1 MAANVRKLTPQDRSK
16 LDAFLARH
24 PATTMFMRS
33 NLRRAGMAEEP
44 AERFEALYV
53 GALRDGELTAVAS
66 HNWNGMLLVAGSEG
80 LTEAARRA
88 VGTSGLELSGISGS
102 LDNVE
107 EVRGQFGLA
116 DASTSLDSPEYL
128 YSLKLEDLKPPALLG
143 QPGVVCRLPK
153 PEEFELICDWR
164 MDYHLW
170 LGGEEDDEGGR
181 SIPERLRHKIED
193 DLCRILAVDGE
204 PVSYTAFNATLP
216 EQVQVGG
223 VWTPP
228 DLRGRG
234 YAQTVVAGHLSDA
247 RDDGVER
254 AILFTAFD
262 NKPAQSVYEAIGF
275 ERIGSYGLVL
285 FEEPV
290 GLERTLQ

>member
-1 MAANVRKLTPQDRSK
+1 METDIRTLTVADRSK
-16 LDAFLARH
+16 LEGFLQEH

-44 AERFEALYV
+44 TERFEAVYV
-53 GALRDGELTAVAS
+53 GAFQDGELSAVVS

-80 LTEAARRA
+80 LTEAARRV
-88 VGTSGLELSGISGS
+88 VGTSGLKLSGISGS
-102 LDNVE
+102 LEKVE
-107 EVRGQFGLA
+107 EIRGQFGLA
-116 DASTSLDSPEYL
+116 DAPTSLDSPEHL
-128 YSLKLEDLKPPALLG
+128 YSLDLENLQTPALLHE
-143 QPGVVCRLPK
+143 PGVVCRLPK
-153 PEEFELICDWR
+153 SEEFELLCDWR

-193 DLCRILAVDGE
+193 DLCRVLAVEGE

-234 YAQTVVAGHLSDA
+234 YARAVVAGHLLDA
-247 RDDGVER
+247 RDEGVER

-262 NKPAQSVYEAIGF
+262 NEPAQAVYEALGF
-275 ERIGSYGLVL
+275 ERIGEYGLVL
-285 FEEPV
+285 FEESL
-290 GLERTLQ
+290 GDLN